1 MEKSPPLKKNR
12 PGLFRVLFGLNE
24 PAQKYTFL
32 AVSIFFVVAFY
43 LSWEYLFPAV
53 IPRIGNIYKELILL
67 VTEKGMPF
75 ELGMTLKLVSKA
87 MLYSV
92 LVASFISFAGAIT
105 NFFKPISVVFP
116 NFRFWSTLGFASV
129 MRMTIGVGGAFQ
141 IALLMFGII
150 PFLVTA
156 FNGVLRKIDE
166 DPLYDYARTMGY
178 PEWKCIYYVVIRS
191 KLVKFYLEIRNT
203 FAIAWV
209 MVPYAE
215 IANRDSGGIG
225 AMVFDNARFV
235 TGDDPFAAA
244 FALNFVILI
253 CGIFFDFLVKLL
265 ILTLAEE
272 RINKKTLWQKV
283 KIILSRT
290 WSSSV
295 SKK

>member
-1 MEKSPPLKKNR
+1 MEKSPPLRKNR
-12 PGLFRVLFGLNE
+12 PGLFRVLFGLNV
-24 PAQKYTFL
+24 PARKYTFIS
-32 AVSIFFVVAFY
+32 VSIFYIVALYVYWQFF
-43 LSWEYLFPAV
+43 SPAV
-53 IPRIGNIYKELILL
+53 IPRIGNIYRELILL
-67 VTEKGMPF
+67 VTEKGMPY

-92 LVASFISFAGAIT
+92 LLASFISFFGTIT
-105 NFFKPISVVFP
+105 NAFKPISVVFP
-116 NFRFWSTLGFASV
+116 NFIFLSTLGFASV
-129 MRMTIGVGGAFQ
+129 MCMLIGVGGSFQ
-141 IALLMFGII
+141 IGLLMFGIV

-244 FALNFVILI
+244 FALNFVILT

-272 RINKKTLWQKV
+272 RINKKTLWEKV
-283 KIILSRT
+283 KITLSMT
-290 WSSSV
+290 WSWSA

>member
-1 MEKSPPLKKNR
+1 M
-12 PGLFRVLFGLNE
+12 
-24 PAQKYTFL
+24 
-32 AVSIFFVVAFY
+32 
-43 LSWEYLFPAV
+43 
-53 IPRIGNIYKELILL
+53 
-67 VTEKGMPF
+67 VTEKGMPY

-87 MLYSV
+87 MCYSI
-92 LVASFISFAGAIT
+92 LVAAFISFFGTIT
-105 NFFKPISVVFP
+105 NFFKPIKVVFP

-129 MRMTIGVGGAFQ
+129 MRMTIGVGGPFQ
-141 IALLMFGII
+141 IGLLMFGIV
-150 PFLVTA
+150 PFLVTS
-156 FNGVLRKIDE
+156 FNSVLYKIDE
-166 DPLYDYARTMGY
+166 DPLYDYVRTMGY
-178 PEWKCIYYVVIRS
+178 PEWRCILYVVVRS
-191 KLVKFYLEIRNT
+191 KLLKFYIEIRNT

-244 FALNFVILI
+244 FALNFVILT
-253 CGIFFDFLVKLL
+253 CGMIFDFIFKLF